1 MTKEKID
8 LSVDGRAYT
17 KEVENDLNSK
27 AYALFGSGV
36 GKAFL
41 QYLENLTI
49 QNIHSAATPSD
60 QLSQSQMRVRK
71 ENKRWLILG
80 KKKLEKILKVD

>member
-49 QNIHSAATPSD
+49 QNIHSAATTSE
-60 QLSQSQMRVRK
+60 QLSHFEGQRWTVALMKARCELGRK
-71 ENKRWLILG
+71 ISDG
-80 KKKLEKILKVD
+80 

>member
-8 LSVDGRAYT
+8 LSIDGRAYT

-41 QYLENLTI
+41 QYLENITI
-49 QNIHSAATPSD
+49 QNIHSATTTSE
-60 QLSQSQMRVRK
+60 QLSHFEGQRWTVALMKARCELGRK
-71 ENKRWLILG
+71 ISDG
-80 KKKLEKILKVD
+80 